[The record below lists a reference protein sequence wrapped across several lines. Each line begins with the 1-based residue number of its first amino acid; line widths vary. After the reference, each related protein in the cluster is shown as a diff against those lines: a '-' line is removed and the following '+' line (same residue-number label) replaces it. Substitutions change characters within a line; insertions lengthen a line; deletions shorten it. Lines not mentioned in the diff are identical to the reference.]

1 MLFLV
6 RFPDIGSVYKDASR
20 PTDVEIVGNKLYIQF
35 AGDSREDVRCAER
48 CIGIQILKHTSD
60 AFDGMRGFGRKIITD
75 ALDTLHIDSIMLWL
89 TAISGNEDLLCRL

>member
-20 PTDVEIVGNKLYIQF
+20 PADVEIVGNKLYIQF
-35 AGDSREDVRCAER
+35 TGDSREDVRCAER

-60 AFDGMRGFGRKIITD
+60 AFDGMRGFGRKIVT
-75 ALDTLHIDSIMLWL
+75 DTLHALYINRIVLRF
-89 TAISGNEDLLCRL
+89 TAVSGYENLLS